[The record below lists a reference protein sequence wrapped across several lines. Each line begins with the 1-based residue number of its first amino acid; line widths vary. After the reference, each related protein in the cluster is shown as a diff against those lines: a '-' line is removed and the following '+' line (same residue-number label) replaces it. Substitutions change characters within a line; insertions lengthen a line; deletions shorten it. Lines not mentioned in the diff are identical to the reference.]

1 MWNERGTQIIN
12 FYHENVKWVPCL
24 IFCDGVPVKARMRV
38 IKVSVIK
45 PPPAR
50 AFFSPGRRPFI
61 RSYKVVRVIKLV
73 WADSGGGEGG
83 G

>member
-1 MWNERGTQIIN
+1 M
-12 FYHENVKWVPCL
+12 

-50 AFFSPGRRPFI
+50 GTFFPGRRPFV
-61 RSYKVVRVIKLV
+61 RNYKVVRVIKLV
-73 WADSGGGEGG
+73 WADSRGGVGG
-83 G
+83 II